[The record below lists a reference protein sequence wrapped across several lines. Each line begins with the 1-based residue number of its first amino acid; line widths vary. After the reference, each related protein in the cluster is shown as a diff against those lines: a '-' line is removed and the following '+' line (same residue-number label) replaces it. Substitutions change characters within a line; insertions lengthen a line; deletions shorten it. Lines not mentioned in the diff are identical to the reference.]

1 MLTRYDEAFRVCVVL
16 GVLGFSGALLTSCAG
31 VRGRH
36 TALPRLGVLR
46 DYTDL
51 KQREGYDAELI
62 YIDPDTQW
70 WQYDAVHLE
79 SVTMWVDGSTGTLTP
94 EERQALTDFF
104 YKALYDK
111 LAAANFRLVDR
122 AGPGVVTFRAALT
135 QAKTAVVPL
144 QTATTAVPR
153 VNIIS
158 SLAGTGADV
167 VATVG
172 EAGVEAELL
181 DSLGHNRIA
190 AVVDQGAGKKW
201 VTQLKTWSDVKSACD
216 FWAERFVRFLERQ
229 GVQRAA

>member
-1 MLTRYDEAFRVCVVL
+1 ML

-31 VRGRH
+31 ARGGRQE
-36 TALPRLGVLR
+36 LPRSGFLR
-46 DYTDL
+46 DYTEL
-51 KQREGYDAELI
+51 KHRDGYDADLI

-70 WQYDAVHLE
+70 SQYDAVHLE
-79 SVTMWVDGSTGTLTP
+79 SVTIWADRSSATLKAD
-94 EERQALTDFF
+94 ERQALTDFF

-135 QAKTAVVPL
+135 QARGATVPLKTTTTVVP
-144 QTATTAVPR
+144 Q

-158 SLAGTGADV
+158 SLVGTGADV

-172 EAGVEAELL
+172 ETAVEAELL
-181 DSLGHNRIA
+181 DSLRHERIA
-190 AVVDQGAGKKW
+190 AVVDERAGKKW
-201 VTQLKTWSDVKSACD
+201 VTQLRTWSDVKSACD